1 MWIFVEGLHLYILI
15 MISVFSERSCVRWY
29 ILLGWGKYE
38 LWSAWFVLRVSILPF
53 SRIFVVDF
61 GTVPTA
67 WYFCFFHFIINYDN
81 HNLDYYCDIEML
93 YTTSTSGRGVIGTI
107 SYYCLVMT
115 KQYIQFVFKTL
126 YQGQWC
132 SSSDQHKNPDRET
145 HIFTIKTSINTTCW
159 NISSRNII

>member
-1 MWIFVEGLHLYILI
+1 M
-15 MISVFSERSCVRWY
+15 
-29 ILLGWGKYE
+29 
-38 LWSAWFVLRVSILPF
+38 
-53 SRIFVVDF
+53 IFVVDF

-107 SYYCLVMT
+107 SYYCLVMR

-126 YQGQWC
+126 YQGQWY
-132 SSSDQHKNPDRET
+132 SSSDQHKNTERET
-145 HIFTIKTSINTTCW
+145 HIFTIKTSINTIC
-159 NISSRNII
+159 